1 MPVLEISLDQTLIH
15 FLPDDGELYGGMYLA
30 SAYRNIIDWQNSF
43 INIVIGSIGP
53 HSVLKSYLS
62 QLNQEINV
70 HEATEEDLLKINDET
85 YNKVKG
91 MIKQYSM
98 RDIFKNGKIDFEG
111 FKKSIKYDFD
121 SIESELGRTILPGL
135 KKFLSAEEDE
145 PIRFVTYLYEAFR
158 SSRSSIITNYNKK
171 YPSRELT
178 ENERKLLYSFIN
190 ESNETQNFSKDI
202 LVSCQILIDF
212 IQKEN
217 FNKNEP
223 IISVIGKLPKYIE
236 IDEFLRMFFIN
247 NNGKDSNNN
256 NFAMFS
262 INILINIYNLIEFI
276 CWNQF
281 KDNLNDQYY
290 RMHLEGDAKKAIKE
304 YFETEINENSL
315 IKKQDIA
322 DAVRRLISRYLS
334 GKRNDTDIS
343 EYKKL
348 FDYIQRE
355 DLWKTDLSNDD
366 NFKSELSNIFEGIKK
381 VANIIVLCNEN
392 DNKCDNCW
400 NFKTQGNENPCKE
413 CENCKCGLRIGHALE
428 FYELINGFINE
439 EATNSNKDNVKK
451 DINNDKRKDFEINT
465 NSNQENE
472 EDKEQEN
479 ENNNGEESEEENEE
493 KSEEI

>member
-135 KKFLSAEEDE
+135 KKFLSADEDE

-158 SSRSSIITNYNKK
+158 SNRSSIITNYNKK

-178 ENERKLLYSFIN
+178 ENEQKLLYSFIN

-223 IISVIGKLPKYIE
+223 IFSVIRKLPKYIE
-236 IDEFLRMFFIN
+236 IDESLKLFFIN
-247 NNGKDSNNN
+247 NNGKDSNNKD
-256 NFAMFS
+256 FAMFS
-262 INILINIYNLIEFI
+262 INTLINIYNLIESI

-281 KDNLNDQYY
+281 KDNLNKQYQ
-290 RMHLEGDAKKAIKE
+290 RHLEDDAKNAIKK
-304 YFETEINENSL
+304 YFETEIKENSL

-348 FDYIQRE
+348 FDYIQRA
-355 DLWKTDLSNDD
+355 DLWRTDLSNDD
-366 NFKSELSNIFEGIKK
+366 NFESELSNIFEGIKN
-381 VANIIVLCNEN
+381 VTNIIVLCNQN
-392 DNKCDNCW
+392 DNKCDNCC
-400 NFKTQGNENPCKE
+400 NLKSLGNENPCKE
-413 CENCKCGLRIGHALE
+413 CQNCRCGLRVGHALE

-439 EATNSNKDNVKK
+439 EATNANKYNVKK
-451 DINNDKRKDFEINT
+451 DINNDKRKDLEINT

-472 EDKEQEN
+472 EDKEQEK
-479 ENNNGEESEEENEE
+479 ENNDSEESEEEDEGL
-493 KSEEI
+493 SEEI